1 MSSPDD
7 IFNQLVLKGAL
18 KFVGNDPSTGEPLYV
33 KTDIL
38 KQVDPKLEE
47 DLSLYFSQTTMNL
60 WQNGFIDM
68 DVTLPDPVVKLTDKS
83 LDRKELE
90 SLDKNER
97 IVIEQII
104 KLLLDKK

>member
-1 MSSPDD
+1 MSSPDN

-18 KFVGNDPSTGEPLYV
+18 KFVGNDPSTGEALYV

>member
-18 KFVGNDPSTGEPLYV
+18 KFVGNDPGSGEPLYV
-33 KTDIL
+33 KTEIL

-47 DLSLYFSQTTMNL
+47 DLSLYFSETTMNL

-68 DVTLPDPVVKLTDKS
+68 DVTVSDPVVTLTDKS
-83 LDRKELE
+83 LDRKEIE
-90 SLDKNER
+90 AMGKNER
-97 IVIEQII
+97 IVLEQII